1 MRSWIIARLT
11 HFDTMSLTYFHF
23 AKLFSSALHSNIFLA
38 AHCMI
43 INILKIMDQ
52 SCDKIGDSTQ
62 TYFICL
68 MSEPVDNSVSDYKDF
83 IHWEDF
89 SVEAAGDV
97 SMVKCYFIKI
107 NTVPQCKQR
116 AVTPHHPGGF
126 SDASLTS
133 DSDLD
138 VRRRVKLS
146 DGVCRDR
153 VVFVI

>member
-1 MRSWIIARLT
+1 
-11 HFDTMSLTYFHF
+11 MSLTYFHF

-52 SCDKIGDSTQ
+52 RCDKIGDSTQ

-83 IHWEDF
+83 IHWIMQREDF

-116 AVTPHHPGGF
+116 AVTLHHPGGF

-146 DGVCRDR
+146 DGVCTGCSVLHPNRLG
-153 VVFVI
+153 

>member
-1 MRSWIIARLT
+1 
-11 HFDTMSLTYFHF
+11 
-23 AKLFSSALHSNIFLA
+23 
-38 AHCMI
+38 MI

-52 SCDKIGDSTQ
+52 RCDKIGDSTQ

-83 IHWEDF
+83 IHWIMQRGDF

-116 AVTPHHPGGF
+116 AVTLHHPGGF

-146 DGVCRDR
+146 DGVCTEG
-153 VVFVI
+153 VVFVIQTG

>member
-1 MRSWIIARLT
+1 
-11 HFDTMSLTYFHF
+11 
-23 AKLFSSALHSNIFLA
+23 
-38 AHCMI
+38 
-43 INILKIMDQ
+43 MDQ

-83 IHWEDF
+83 IQREDF

-116 AVTPHHPGGF
+116 AVTLHHPGGF

-133 DSDLD
+133 DCEILMS
-138 VRRRVKLS
+138 
-146 DGVCRDR
+146 GGG
-153 VVFVI
+153 